1 MEELRNI
8 ALSTYA
14 PDDFKIMEEN
24 RGYVVKESREG
35 VKRNY
40 QVLKLKSDKISSAM
54 LSAKRQKSTLPDW
67 YGYACHRLLIEHLL
81 KSWTTILRQK

>member
-1 MEELRNI
+1 MEELGI
-8 ALSTYA
+8 GSPSTYA
-14 PDDFKIMEEN
+14 PTISKIMEEN

-54 LSAKRQKSTLPDW
+54 LSENAGSAKINSS
-67 YGYACHRLLIEHLL
+67 RLIWVCL
-81 KSWTTILRQK
+81 SPTF